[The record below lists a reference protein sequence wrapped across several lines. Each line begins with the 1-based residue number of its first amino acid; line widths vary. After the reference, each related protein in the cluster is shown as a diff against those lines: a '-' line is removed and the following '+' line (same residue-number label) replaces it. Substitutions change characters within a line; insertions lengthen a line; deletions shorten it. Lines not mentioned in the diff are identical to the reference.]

1 MGWDGVRRVTGQDQ
15 LSGPGAQWPGD
26 ACFAFL
32 RRLIERRLDSGSRKW
47 NPDPG
52 PGAQNRE
59 LVRKP

>member
-1 MGWDGVRRVTGQDQ
+1 MGQDQ

-26 ACFAFL
+26 ARVAFL